1 MQQQT
6 LSGLLETSLYQR
18 QLLAT
23 AVQLLKPGGCLVFST
38 CTINPGAAVNIL
50 KFLLPFRGSVKLLAA
65 VGCWQLVF
73 QEESAVIK
81 CNVSCCRLLGGMV
94 WRR

>member
-23 AVQLLKPGGCLVFST
+23 AVQLLKPGGYLVFST
-38 CTINPGAAVNIL
+38 CTINPGAAVSSL
-50 KFLLPFRGSVKLLAA
+50 KFLLSVRGIVKLLAA
-65 VGCWQLVF
+65 VGCWQLVY
-73 QEESAVIK
+73 QEASAVIK
-81 CNVSCCRLLGGMV
+81 CYVSCCRLLGVMV
-94 WRR
+94 WCR